1 MADDVKPPESEQHT
15 FLFVIAGTAGLGI
28 AAMGLSLVLGVPLA
42 PQIQLDIND
51 FLIGVIATLPLVIF
65 LWWFSNTAL
74 EHFAA
79 FRNSQIKFFSEI
91 GFTFTPARI
100 AVLAIGA
107 GISEELLFRGVL
119 QTWMAGFVPLVFAIV
134 LSNMLFGVLHMRTVL
149 YAFIAGLVGVYLGI
163 LYAATG
169 NLLAPMAAH
178 AFYDAVALEY
188 TRRAVAH
195 YQSGRI

>member
-1 MADDVKPPESEQHT
+1 MADDPKPPQSEQRA
-15 FLFVIAGTAGLGI
+15 FLFVMAGTAGLGV
-28 AAMGLSLVLGVPLA
+28 AALGFSALLDTPLG
-42 PQIQLDIND
+42 PQIRFDIND
-51 FLIGVIATLPLVIF
+51 LLIGVIATLPLVIF

-91 GFTFTPARI
+91 GFAFTPARI
-100 AVLAIGA
+100 AALAIGA
-107 GISEELLFRGVL
+107 GVSEELLFRGVV
-119 QTWMAGFVPLVFAIV
+119 QTWMAGFVPLVIAIL
-134 LSNMLFGVLHMRTVL
+134 LSNVLFGMLHMRTLL

-163 LYAATG
+163 LHAATG
-169 NLLAPMAAH
+169 NLLTPMAAH